1 MTYFSPK
8 KAIKPTFVRKPAPLS
23 RTEIKMEK
31 GVINNVCT
39 TGYNI
44 RLTQR
49 LKSAYFEIFSSHC
62 RSLRG
67 CSPRIFF
74 AFGANS
80 APKFQLFRILAHY
93 VGIISTFFMPQFI
106 AETS

>member
-39 TGYNI
+39 SGCDIYDYLK
-44 RLTQR
+44 LT
-49 LKSAYFEIFSSHC
+49 YFEEKK
-62 RSLRG
+62 
-67 CSPRIFF
+67 FF
-74 AFGANS
+74 TWS
-80 APKFQLFRILAHY
+80 
-93 VGIISTFFMPQFI
+93 
-106 AETS
+106 